1 MRKLLPSVSSF
12 LSSAVAT
19 GCDSPFSGSMSASS
33 LLLTVSPS
41 KIDFRL
47 AGLWPKVFGA
57 PSPVAGGVVA
67 SFSSCSP
74 ESPAGAAGGCVWKN
88 SWYLS
93 VISWFVLV

>member
-12 LSSAVAT
+12 LSSAVAI
-19 GCDSPFSGSMSASS
+19 GCDSPFRGRISASS

-47 AGLWPKVFGA
+47 AGLWPNVFGA
-57 PSPVAGGVVA
+57 PSAAGGVVA

-74 ESPAGAAGGCVWKN
+74 ESPAGTAGGCVWKN